1 MLLNGVVQRKL
12 ALLDEDVSRLER
24 YMDGV
29 TLEAFKADELLQL
42 GTERM
47 LQVAVEIVID
57 IAERLIALRGAGPVA
72 TAAEAIERLA
82 VLGILQSADPYRD
95 MVRFRNRIVHEYE
108 TTDPAIL
115 FAIATGHM
123 SDFRRFRD
131 EIDRTC

>member
-1 MLLNGVVQRKL
+1 MLLNGVIQRKL
-12 ALLDEDVSRLER
+12 ALLDEFVGRLQR
-24 YMDGV
+24 YLDGV
-29 TLEAFKADELLQL
+29 TAEAFKTDDLVQAA
-42 GTERM
+42 TERV
-47 LQVAVEIVID
+47 LQVSIEIVID

-72 TAAEAIERLA
+72 TATEAIDRLVA
-82 VLGILQSADPYRD
+82 LGILQSSAPYGE

-115 FAIATGHM
+115 YAIATGHV

>member
-12 ALLDEDVSRLER
+12 TLLDEYVSRLECHLN
-24 YMDGV
+24 GV
-29 TLEAFKADELLQL
+29 TFDAFKADDLLQL

-47 LQVAVEIVID
+47 LQVASEIVID

-72 TAAEAIERLA
+72 SAAEAIDRLVA
-82 VLGILQSADPYRD
+82 LGILQSSDPYCD

-108 TTDPAIL
+108 TTDPAIVYS
-115 FAIATGHM
+115 IATGHL

>member
-12 ALLDEDVSRLER
+12 TLLDEYVSRLER
-24 YMDGV
+24 YLNGV
-29 TLEAFKADELLQL
+29 TLDAFKADDLLQS
-42 GTERM
+42 GTERV
-47 LQVAVEIVID
+47 LQVAIEIVID

-72 TAAEAIERLA
+72 SASEAIDRL
-82 VLGILQSADPYRD
+82 VTLGILQSSDPYRE

-115 FAIATGHM
+115 YSIATGHA
-123 SDFRRFRD
+123 SDFRSFRD